1 MEVVLASNDQ
11 GSFSSSTW
19 STWADSPFDLRLVAK
34 DGALGAH
41 CGLILPLSKHLG
53 GLVEATGFYGPAQ
66 VVLPDTSLASMTA
79 VKDLIY
85 KGCCHLDTILL
96 PEILE
101 AMSLL
106 GVNVVSRSFVMEAQA
121 PIHNREDASLKVS
134 AKELPPGL
142 TNWPLD
148 DEQFGNDQ
156 GKISGNSSK
165 ALMAGSMSLEE
176 GMVFP
181 SSEDMIAYV
190 SQWSQANLSPVSSC
204 GFGVGFGGR
213 NMYLGF
219 RCPHKLKTRPSKI
232 SSKSTGKRKPR
243 WNVIEPADC
252 PFVIKTRKN
261 KSDGSFTVTKAQTY
275 HRGHEV
281 SEKQFKKYRL
291 GFQLR
296 RKQSMPRKGNNEEDC
311 EVEMKQNQEGKNQA
325 AGCKEENPSE

>member
-53 GLVEATGFYGPAQ
+53 GLVEATRFYGPAQ
-66 VVLPDTSLASMTA
+66 MVLPDTSLASMTA
-79 VKDLIY
+79 VKDLFY
-85 KGCCHLDTILL
+85 KGCCHLDTALL

-106 GVNVVSRSFVMEAQA
+106 GVNVVSGSFVMEALA
-121 PIHNREDASLKVS
+121 PIHNRKEASI
-134 AKELPPGL
+134 KELPPGL

-148 DEQFGNDQ
+148 DERFGNDQ

-165 ALMAGSMSLEE
+165 ALMTGSMSLEE

-181 SSEDMIAYV
+181 SYEEMLAYI

-204 GFGVGFGGR
+204 GFRSR
-213 NMYLGF
+213 NMYHGF
-219 RCPHKLKTRPSKI
+219 RCPHKMKTRPSKM
-232 SSKSTGKRKPR
+232 SKSTGKIQPK
-243 WNVIEPADC
+243 WSIIEPVDC
-252 PFVIKTRKN
+252 PFVIKARKN
-261 KSDGSFTVTKAQTY
+261 KSDGSFIITKAQTE

-281 SEKQFKKYRL
+281 SEKQYKKYRL
-291 GFQLR
+291 GAHLR
-296 RKQSMPRKGNNEEDC
+296 RKQLVPRKGNNEEDS
-311 EVEMKQNQEGKNQA
+311 EVEMKHNQEEKKQA
-325 AGCKEENPSE
+325 TGCKE

>member
-11 GSFSSSTW
+11 ESFSSSTW

-34 DGALGAH
+34 DGSLGAH
-41 CGLILPLSKHLG
+41 CGLLLPLSKHLG
-53 GLVEATGFYGPAQ
+53 GLVEATRFYGPAQ
-66 VVLPDTSLASMTA
+66 MVLPDTSLASMTA
-79 VKDLIY
+79 VKDLFY
-85 KGCCHLDTILL
+85 KGCCHLDTALL

-106 GVNVVSRSFVMEAQA
+106 GVNVVSGSFVMEALA
-121 PIHNREDASLKVS
+121 PIHNRKEASI
-134 AKELPPGL
+134 KELPPGL

-291 GFQLR
+291 GFQ

-311 EVEMKQNQEGKNQA
+311 EVEMKQNQA

>member
-11 GSFSSSTW
+11 ESFSSSTW

-34 DGALGAH
+34 DGSLGAH
-41 CGLILPLSKHLG
+41 CGLLLPLSKHLG
-53 GLVEATGFYGPAQ
+53 GLVEATRFYGPAQ
-66 VVLPDTSLASMTA
+66 MVLPDTSLASMTA
-79 VKDLIY
+79 VKDLFY
-85 KGCCHLDTILL
+85 KGCCHLDTALL

-106 GVNVVSRSFVMEAQA
+106 GVNVVSGSFVMEALA
-121 PIHNREDASLKVS
+121 PIHNRKEASI
-134 AKELPPGL
+134 KELTPGL

-148 DEQFGNDQ
+148 DEQFRNDH

-291 GFQLR
+291 GFQ

-311 EVEMKQNQEGKNQA
+311 EVEMKQNQA

>member
-11 GSFSSSTW
+11 ESFFSSTW

-34 DGALGAH
+34 DGSLGAH
-41 CGLILPLSKHLG
+41 CGLLLPLSKHLG
-53 GLVEATGFYGPAQ
+53 GLVEATRFYGPAQ
-66 VVLPDTSLASMTA
+66 MVLPDTSLASMTA
-79 VKDLIY
+79 VKDLFY
-85 KGCCHLDTILL
+85 KGCCHLDTALL

-106 GVNVVSRSFVMEAQA
+106 GVNVVSGSFVMEALA
-121 PIHNREDASLKVS
+121 PIHNRKEASI
-134 AKELPPGL
+134 KELPPGL

-148 DEQFGNDQ
+148 DEQFGNDH

-204 GFGVGFGGR
+204 GFRSR
-213 NMYLGF
+213 NMYHGF
-219 RCPHKLKTRPSKI
+219 RCPHKMKTRPSKM
-232 SSKSTGKRKPR
+232 SKSTGKIQPK
-243 WNVIEPADC
+243 WSIIEPVDC
-252 PFVIKTRKN
+252 PFVIKARKN
-261 KSDGSFTVTKAQTY
+261 KSDGSFIITKAQTD

-291 GFQLR
+291 GAHLR
-296 RKQSMPRKGNNEEDC
+296 RKQLVPRKGNNEEDS
-311 EVEMKQNQEGKNQA
+311 EVEMKHNQEEKKQA
-325 AGCKEENPSE
+325 TGCKE